1 MGIIKRIFKFL
12 SFPFVFLFKLIIKL
26 FAFLDRSAILIVT
39 RVKIGKRLIFFI
51 LLLIISIV
59 GIITYQSTG
68 NFSSYALE
76 NEKE

>member
-39 RVKIGKRLIFFI
+39 RVKIGKRLIFSYCFDYFYRWNYY
-51 LLLIISIV
+51 LSI
-59 GIITYQSTG
+59 YR
-68 NFSSYALE
+68 
-76 NEKE
+76 